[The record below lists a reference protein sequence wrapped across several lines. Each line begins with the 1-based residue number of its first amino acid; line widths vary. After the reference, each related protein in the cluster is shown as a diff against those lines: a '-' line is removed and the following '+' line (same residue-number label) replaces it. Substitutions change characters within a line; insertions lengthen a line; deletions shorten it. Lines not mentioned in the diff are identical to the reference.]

1 MLLERKRSKEP
12 SAALRAGGFF
22 YVRMK
27 RLLARSKGPAYT
39 DIKTLRLY
47 AVFTP
52 AAPFSLKDRCIKVLV
67 FIQLL
72 GVCAVQIVVLTILPA
87 LLIIAAINDLM
98 TFRIPN
104 WVSLALLGLFLAA
117 APFAGMSWMI
127 IGSHLAL
134 GAALLLVGMAMFALN
149 LLGGGDAK
157 LLAAV
162 GIWMGWAAMPIY
174 LVWAA
179 IAGGLLA
186 LTILMFRRAPLVAAA
201 AETPWI
207 ARLHDKQAG
216 IPYGIALAAGALI
229 ALPHTVWFALLVT
242 PA

>member
-1 MLLERKRSKEP
+1 M
-12 SAALRAGGFF
+12 
-22 YVRMK
+22 
-27 RLLARSKGPAYT
+27 
-39 DIKTLRLY
+39 
-47 AVFTP
+47 
-52 AAPFSLKDRCIKVLV
+52 
-67 FIQLL
+67 
-72 GVCAVQIVVLTILPA
+72 QIVILTILPA
-87 LLIIAAINDLM
+87 LLIMAAVNDLM

-104 WVSLALLGLFLAA
+104 WVSLALLGLFLVV
-117 APFAGMSWMI
+117 APLAGLSWMI
-127 IGSHLAL
+127 MASHLAL

-157 LLAAV
+157 LLAAI
-162 GIWMGWAAMPIY
+162 GLWMGWPAMSAF

-186 LTILMFRRAPLVAAA
+186 LTVLMFRRAPLAAAA

-229 ALPHTVWFALLVT
+229 ALPQTVWFALAAV
-242 PA
+242 AA